1 MTKKIKLDVY
11 LIANA
16 ENKFQMELR
25 PKCEMEN
32 CKTFKKKKHKRM
44 FLLHL
49 GGDNTINTRIRS

>member
-32 CKTFKKKKHKRM
+32 CKTFKKKKAQENV
-44 FLLHL
+44 F
-49 GGDNTINTRIRS
+49 IASWW